1 MSQNMNFR
9 AIFEAAMS
17 FSVLEL
23 QFDNRSL
30 FLDER
35 RASIFDFKVIRWSSS
50 DVGNEEDENSA
61 YQQSDAG
68 KHEGDLTVTVEQET
82 D

>member
-17 FSVLEL
+17 FSVLES

-35 RASIFDFKVIRWSSS
+35 RASIFDFKVIR
-50 DVGNEEDENSA
+50 
-61 YQQSDAG
+61 
-68 KHEGDLTVTVEQET
+68 
-82 D
+82 